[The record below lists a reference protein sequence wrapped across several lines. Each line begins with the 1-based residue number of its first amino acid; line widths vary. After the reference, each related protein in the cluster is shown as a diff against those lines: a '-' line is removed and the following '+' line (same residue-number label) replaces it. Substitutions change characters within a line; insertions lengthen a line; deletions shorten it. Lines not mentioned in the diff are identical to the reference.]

1 MSLCIFL
8 NTNNADNTNIIFAHG
23 SHSHGCLFA
32 AVRSQFF
39 EHEIR
44 RRHTDRREVIKR
56 MSRTFFCTRIARI
69 SRIFVRGGALTGGLN
84 TRFFWTRDSP
94 KAHWPQGG
102 NNANDTNNY
111 LHADLALYLKR
122 TPIARMHVRVGTLT
136 WGLLNEND
144 TNEIKMDPIRGF
156 VNTHCLC
163 LVMEIES
170 LYSFSPTI
178 GKNYF
183 HCTHLSKKFQI
194 FTAVHNS
201 MFKNQQ
207 QRYVLLN

>member
-44 RRHTDRREVIKR
+44 RRHTDRMEVITR
-56 MSRTFFCTRIARI
+56 MTRIFFCTRISPI
-69 SRIFVRGGALTGGLN
+69 TRIFVC
-84 TRFFWTRDSP
+84 
-94 KAHWPQGG
+94 
-102 NNANDTNNY
+102 
-111 LHADLALYLKR
+111 
-122 TPIARMHVRVGTLT
+122 VGTLT

-144 TNEIKMDPIRGF
+144 TNEIKKDSIRGL
-156 VNTHCLC
+156 VNTNCLH
-163 LVMEIES
+163 LVLEIES

-183 HCTHLSKKFQI
+183 HCTHLSKKFKI
-194 FTAVHNS
+194 FTAVHFLCLKFS
-201 MFKNQQ
+201 SKDIFF
-207 QRYVLLN
+207 LISP

>member
-23 SHSHGCLFA
+23 GAERNVEFWMLNVELLRLA
-32 AVRSQFF
+32 AMWNWPMMNFNALTRCF
-39 EHEIR
+39 EHEIHR
-44 RRHTDRREVIKR
+44 RPTDRREVIKR
-56 MSRTFFCTRIARI
+56 MSRIFFCTRR
-69 SRIFVRGGALTGGLN
+69 RGAQCWVLNVECWIVAAGRNVELTN
-84 TRFFWTRDSP
+84 DEFRCSHEMFWTRDSP

-144 TNEIKMDPIRGF
+144 TNEINMDSIRGVWTHIAF
-156 VNTHCLC
+156 VRFL
-163 LVMEIES
+163 
-170 LYSFSPTI
+170 
-178 GKNYF
+178 K
-183 HCTHLSKKFQI
+183 
-194 FTAVHNS
+194 
-201 MFKNQQ
+201 
-207 QRYVLLN
+207 

>member
-1 MSLCIFL
+1 MFW
-8 NTNNADNTNIIFAHG
+8 T
-23 SHSHGCLFA
+23 
-32 AVRSQFF
+32 R
-39 EHEIR
+39 
-44 RRHTDRREVIKR
+44 IKR
-56 MSRTFFCTRIARI
+56 MSRIFFCTRRREAQCWVLNVECWIVAACRN
-69 SRIFVRGGALTGGLN
+69 VELTN
-84 TRFFWTRDSP
+84 DEFRCSHEMFWTRDSP

-163 LVMEIES
+163 LVLEIES

-178 GKNYF
+178 GKQAFIVLTYRKSSKSSLQYINQRFLDRKQSYF
-183 HCTHLSKKFQI
+183 F
-194 FTAVHNS
+194 
-201 MFKNQQ
+201 
-207 QRYVLLN
+207 LN

>member
-1 MSLCIFL
+1 MSLYI
-8 NTNNADNTNIIFAHG
+8 
-23 SHSHGCLFA
+23 
-32 AVRSQFF
+32 FF

-44 RRHTDRREVIKR
+44 RRPTDRREVIIRITR
-56 MSRTFFCTRIARI
+56 MFFCTLEHE
-69 SRIFVRGGALTGGLN
+69 IFLN
-84 TRFFWTRDSP
+84 T
-94 KAHWPQGG
+94 

-163 LVMEIES
+163 LVLEIES

-178 GKNYF
+178 GKKAFIVLTYRKSF
-183 HCTHLSKKFQI
+183 ILFLVMAKFKQACFAHDLSKKFQI
-194 FTAVHNS
+194 FTPVHNS
-201 MFKNQQ
+201 MFKIQ
-207 QRYVLLN
+207 QRRDLFLI